1 MGLSINSYGHKEAI
15 MAQKGGTLKRVFI
28 TLIFLVLL
36 VIVFVLM
43 GGGNL
48 LKKTGSWIGGVGKQ
62 AEDVKQTIEKKAT
75 TIEKTVEK
83 LKDSD
88 KPGEK
93 K

>member
-1 MGLSINSYGHKEAI
+1 
-15 MAQKGGTLKRVFI
+15 MAQKGGTLKRFLLALVF
-28 TLIFLVLL
+28 LALL
-36 VIVFVLM
+36 VIVFILL

-48 LKKTGSWIGGVGKQ
+48 LKSTGTWIGGMGKK
-62 AEDVKQTIEKKAT
+62 AEDVKQNIEKKAM

-83 LKDSD
+83 LKESE

>member
-1 MGLSINSYGHKEAI
+1 
-15 MAQKGGTLKRVFI
+15 MAQKSGTLKR
-28 TLIFLVLL
+28 IFLTLLLLALL

-48 LKKTGSWIGGVGKQ
+48 LKSTGNWIGGVGKK
-62 AEDVKQTIEKKAT
+62 AEDVKQTIEHKAV

-83 LKDSD
+83 LKENE

>member
-1 MGLSINSYGHKEAI
+1 
-15 MAQKGGTLKRVFI
+15 MAQKGGTLKR
-28 TLIFLVLL
+28 IFLTLLLLALL

-48 LKKTGSWIGGVGKQ
+48 LKSTGTWIGGVGKK
-62 AEDVKQTIEKKAT
+62 AENVKQTIEHKAA

-83 LKDSD
+83 LKEND

>member
-1 MGLSINSYGHKEAI
+1 
-15 MAQKGGTLKRVFI
+15 MAKKGGTLKRVFL
-28 TLIFLVLL
+28 TLVFLALL
-36 VIVFVLM
+36 IIVFILL

-48 LKKTGSWIGGVGKQ
+48 LKSTGNWIGGVGKK
-62 AEDVKQTIEKKAT
+62 AENVKQNIEKKAT

-83 LKDSD
+83 LKEDE

>member
-1 MGLSINSYGHKEAI
+1 
-15 MAQKGGTLKRVFI
+15 MAQKRGMLKRLF
-28 TLIFLVLL
+28 FSLVLL
-36 VIVFVLM
+36 ALLAVVFVLL

-48 LKKTGSWIGGVGKQ
+48 LKSTGKWIGGIGGK

-75 TIEKTVEK
+75 TIEKTVEN
-83 LKDSD
+83 LKEGE